1 MAIQQVLVHEHGYF
15 EKKPTPFEVI
25 NFASLFPE
33 LELLKKIYLDHI
45 RSDSSQKYSPA
56 RL

>member
-1 MAIQQVLVHEHGYF
+1 MTIQQVLVHEHGYF

-45 RSDSSQKYSPA
+45 RSDSSQK
-56 RL
+56 L